1 MTWYSNKQVI
11 LSLLVVM
18 PFGFA
23 FKLYSGPGDWWFNN
37 YGAGALYEIFWI
49 LTAFLFFHSRRSA
62 NLIPILVFVIT
73 CILEFLQLWHPPLL
87 EMMRSFFMGS
97 ALIGT
102 TFVWWD
108 FPHYVLGCL
117 LGWFWAR
124 LLMDRKDK

>member
-1 MTWYSNKQVI
+1 MIWSSSKRVV
-11 LSLLVVM
+11 LSLLVVT
-18 PFGFA
+18 PFGFV

-37 YGAGALYEIFWI
+37 YGAGVLYEIFWI
-49 LTAFLFFHSRRSA
+49 LLAFLFFHSRRSA

-73 CILEFLQLWHPPLL
+73 GILEFLQLWHPQLL
-87 EMMRSFFMGS
+87 EMIRSSFIGS

-117 LGWFWAR
+117 LGWFLIR
-124 LLMDRKDK
+124 FLLGREDE